1 MVLYEHCA
9 MSNSPKAS
17 SLRST
22 ASRPDGRCADE
33 LRPLSIETDTLKFA
47 FASALVKAGDTHVL
61 CAASVEET
69 VPAFLKG
76 KGVGWLT
83 AEYDMLPASTPTR
96 KPRNAFKVDGR
107 SQEIRRLIGRSLRAA
122 LDTSLLGERTIRID
136 CDVLQA
142 DGGTRTLAITGAW
155 VALALAV
162 ERLREKHALPQ
173 NPLKRQLAAVSV
185 GIVNERC
192 LLDLPYRE
200 DVAAEVDMNVVMT
213 SKGEFVEIQGT
224 AESKPF
230 GSDQLERLTALAA
243 KGCRRLF
250 REQRAALKRASK
262 ARRA

>member
-1 MVLYEHCA
+1 M
-9 MSNSPKAS
+9 NS
-17 SLRST
+17 
-22 ASRPDGRCADE
+22 ASRSAARSDGRRTDQ
-33 LRPLSIETDTLKFA
+33 LRPVSIETDVLKFA
-47 FASALVKAGDTHVL
+47 LASALVKAGDTHVL

-69 VPAFLKG
+69 VPTFLKG

-96 KPRNAFKVDGR
+96 KPRSVFKVDGR
-107 SQEIRRLIGRSLRAA
+107 AQEIRRLIGRSLRAA
-122 LDTSLLGERTIRID
+122 LDTSLLGERTIRVD

-162 ERLREKHALPQ
+162 ERLGEKHGLPP
-173 NPLKRQLAAVSV
+173 NPLKRQIAAVSV
-185 GIVNERC
+185 GIVEGRR
-192 LLDLPYRE
+192 LLDLSYRE

-213 SKGEFVEIQGT
+213 SKQEFVEIQGT

-230 GSDQLERLTALAA
+230 GPGQLERLTALAA

-262 ARRA
+262 ARHA